1 MNKKYKNTFLTF
13 TVIISFVAL
22 YISFQTLHSIIVMDG
37 NEEFYKAV
45 FSSIVGGL
53 FTIFGIAMAIMY
65 FIKRDSE
72 NKKELK
78 SKERLKI
85 KPYLTL
91 KALDTSEIEE
101 KSDVKIH
108 FNPKAI
114 LGKGETKKL
123 FFKIENVG
131 AGPALEIKVFPG
143 TIRNIENTR
152 INIKS
157 TNILKS
163 ESKILEIQ
171 LDDKYLLD
179 CFNITVSY
187 WDIYNNIYSTKFDV
201 WIDEK
206 KNKITYLDITQKLLI
221 ETKAD

>member
-1 MNKKYKNTFLTF
+1 MNKKYKNMFLTF
-13 TVIISFVAL
+13 TIIISFVAL

-37 NEEFYKAV
+37 NEEFYKAA
-45 FSSIVGGL
+45 FSSIIGGL
-53 FTIFGIAMAIMY
+53 FTIFGIGMVILY

-72 NKKELK
+72 NKAELK
-78 SKERLKI
+78 GKERLKI

-91 KALDTSEIEE
+91 KTVDISKIKD
-101 KSDVKIH
+101 KSDVRIH

-131 AGPALEIKVFPG
+131 AGPAIEIKVFPG
-143 TIRNIENTR
+143 TIRKIENTSM
-152 INIKS
+152 NIKS
-157 TNILKS
+157 INILKS

-171 LDDKYLLD
+171 LDDKHLLD

-187 WDIYNNIYSTKFDV
+187 WDLYNNIYSTKFDV

-206 KNKITYLDITQKLLI
+206 KNEITFLDITQKLLV
-221 ETKAD
+221 ERKDN

>member
-1 MNKKYKNTFLTF
+1 
-13 TVIISFVAL
+13 
-22 YISFQTLHSIIVMDG
+22 MDG
-37 NEEFYKAV
+37 NEEFYKSV
-45 FSSIVGGL
+45 FSSVIGGL
-53 FTIFGIAMAIMY
+53 FTIFGVTMVIMY
-65 FIKRDSE
+65 FNRRDLE
-72 NKKELK
+72 NKEELK
-78 SKERLKI
+78 AKERLKI

-91 KALDTSEIEE
+91 KTVDNSKLKG
-101 KSDVKIH
+101 KSDVMIH

-131 AGPALEIKVFPG
+131 AGPAIEIKVFPG

-157 TNILKS
+157 INILTS
-163 ESKILEIQ
+163 ESRILEIQ
-171 LDDKYLLD
+171 LDDKHLLD

-187 WDIYNNIYSTKFDV
+187 WDLYNNIYATKFDV

-206 KNKITYLDITQKLLI
+206 KNEITFLDITQKLLL
-221 ETKAD
+221 ERKSN